1 MKDLKPGD
9 EVEFLVLECFRC
21 NEKKPLLSDDSFF
34 FIVDRGISEGFTCSE
49 CAVSPKDR
57 LLPAIEL
64 MGLMTEDTLAPPQ
77 KGAFVPL
84 PDKGVGD
91 QVPESPF
98 QKETNVKILEVMAT
112 WHGKVLKLGFGTQKA
127 KGLWIK
133 PIWEGS
139 IVRGLQ
145 LAGDTPSKGLEL
157 DIYQTR
163 RLAQLGFQEEGA
175 TNKVWSMTFQEHET
189 GIANASAVISY
200 VLRHGYLL
208 DVADITS
215 FTPTLDIDT
224 ADPEYQHLRPKRK
237 R

>member
-21 NEKKPLLSDDSFF
+21 KEKKPLLTDDSFF
-34 FIVDRGISEGFTCSE
+34 FIVDRGVPEGFLCSN
-49 CAVSPKDR
+49 CAVSSADR

-64 MGLMTEDTLAPPQ
+64 MSIMTDEPLAPPAT
-77 KGAFVPL
+77 GAFTPL
-84 PDKGVGD
+84 PDKGDGT
-91 QVPESPF
+91 QAQASSF
-98 QKETNVKILEVMAT
+98 QKEMNDNILEVMAT

-145 LAGDTPSKGLEL
+145 LAGDTPSKGIEL

-175 TNKVWSMTFQEHET
+175 TNKIWSITFQDHET